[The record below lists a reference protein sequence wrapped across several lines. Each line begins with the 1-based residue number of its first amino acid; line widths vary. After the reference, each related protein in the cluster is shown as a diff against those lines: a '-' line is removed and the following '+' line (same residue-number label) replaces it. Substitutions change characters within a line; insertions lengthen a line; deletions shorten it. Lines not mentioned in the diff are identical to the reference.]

1 MKIGLVVV
9 VMVICAVMQVSR
21 SLQLPPKQETKQS
34 PPYIEKRLVI
44 TAKKPQYF
52 IFIPEGVFGVANW
65 TFGPVFNNSVLQ
77 EVRSHLFVYELIHC
91 LSVGAYYPRP
101 TDKHGDLWHT

>member
-9 VMVICAVMQVSR
+9 VMVICAVMQVSS
-21 SLQLPPKQETKQS
+21 SLQLPPKQEVKQS

-52 IFIPEGVFGVANW
+52 TFIPEGVFGVANW

-77 EVRSHLFVYELIHC
+77 DRGEISSFCVRIDTLFICRC
-91 LSVGAYYPRP
+91 LLSK
-101 TDKHGDLWHT
+101 TN